1 MKADVTTGPVSPLD
15 LRALLPHRYPFL
27 LVDAFVSQEGDTFEC
42 RKNVSFN
49 EPFFQGHF
57 PTEPVMPGVL
67 LIEALAQASAVGLAV
82 REGWTGPDA
91 ESPVE
96 PRVGY
101 LVGIDEA
108 KFKRKVVPGDVL
120 RLIGRIVRFRRRLC
134 RVEVQALV
142 GDEVA
147 AEAVLSFVFAA

>member
-1 MKADVTTGPVSPLD
+1 MSVAPTSPPD

-57 PTEPVMPGVL
+57 PGEPVMPGVL
-67 LIEALAQASAVGLAV
+67 IIEALAQASAVGLAV
-82 REGWTGPDA
+82 REGWTGPGA
-91 ESPVE
+91 EPPVE

-120 RLIGRIVRFRRRLC
+120 RLIGRIVLFRRRLC
-134 RVEVQALV
+134 RVETQALV
-142 GDEVA
+142 GDEVV